1 MKICI
6 PTEDEKGLE
15 ATVSGHFGRAA
26 YFAFVDSETKAVEF
40 VMNTDTGHDHGRC
53 TGAALAASKRPEAV
67 LTSGMGQGAFK
78 LLTSY
83 GAHVYR
89 APGAK
94 LGEAIDGFASGSA
107 EELVSSE
114 AAGHHHEGKAH
125 HAHHSHGNGGC
136 CGNHA
141 GHGHRH

>member
-1 MKICI
+1 MKICV

-26 YFAFVDSETKAVEF
+26 YFAFVDSQTKEVEF
-40 VMNTDTGHDHGRC
+40 ILNTDTGHDHGRC
-53 TGAALAASKRPEAV
+53 TGAALAASKRPEAI
-67 LTSGMGQGAFK
+67 LTSGMGRGAFD

-89 APGAK
+89 VPGAK
-94 LGEAIDGFASGSA
+94 LGEAIDGFAGGSA

-114 AAGHHHEGKAH
+114 SAGHHHEGG
-125 HAHHSHGNGGC
+125 AHHSHGSGGC
-136 CGNHA
+136 CGGHA
-141 GHGHRH
+141 EHGHAQRQ